1 MRQQFIGGFAGR
13 KIYIEIFFF
22 RTGQGGGGAKKDVE
36 IPEKCVRSNGNLEM
50 KTGDESISKIP
61 ILEYV
66 YKLFY

>member
-1 MRQQFIGGFAGR
+1 MAGSPGGKYTLRFFSSGPGR
-13 KIYIEIFFF
+13 
-22 RTGQGGGGAKKDVE
+22 GGGGAQKDVE